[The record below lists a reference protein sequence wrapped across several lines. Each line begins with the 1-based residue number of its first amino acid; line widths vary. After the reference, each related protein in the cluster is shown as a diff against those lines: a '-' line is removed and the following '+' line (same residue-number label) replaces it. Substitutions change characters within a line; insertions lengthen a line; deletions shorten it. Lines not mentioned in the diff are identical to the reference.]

1 MPAAVLSRDSTEAL
15 WIAVKENRLFP
26 ASGGR
31 LKFELAIASMAR
43 WEKSSDAYL
52 AAHRLIVLCLTI
64 VIQGV
69 AFTDLNYITYSKI
82 REENCGKIRK
92 KDKYC
97 MYIIIMFFSC
107 L

>member
-15 WIAVKENRLFP
+15 WIAVKENRLSP

-31 LKFELAIASMAR
+31 LKFELAIASMMAR

-52 AAHRLIVLCLTI
+52 VAHRLVVMCVTI

-69 AFTDLNYITYSKI
+69 TLTDLNYITYSKI
-82 REENCGKIRK
+82 REENCGEI

-97 MYIIIMFFSC
+97 MYIIIVYN
-107 L
+107 